1 MPTLM
6 PSVALLCAT
15 QLAFAPPTGD
25 TWSEADAAPAA
36 DASAPIGPAAPP
48 SYAPNDTGA
57 PDPALVEKNR
67 KLTDKMHVGER
78 WMIGGRVGLGLSGL
92 PILIGVIA
100 LGVHGARRKAY
111 NATMMEDPFNNRAR
125 NVGIGFLVV
134 GVGGL
139 VTSAVFAGLG
149 FNKVQEAR
157 AGQLGISASRR
168 MAGLT
173 YSRRF

>member
-1 MPTLM
+1 M
-6 PSVALLCAT
+6 PSLISPIAVACAT
-15 QLAFAPPTGD
+15 QLAFAPPADGTD
-25 TWSEADAAPAA
+25 WSEADSQPAMGAMAGSSAAAAP
-36 DASAPIGPAAPP
+36 SFQPEG
-48 SYAPNDTGA
+48 
-57 PDPALVEKNR
+57 PDPMLVEKNR
-67 KLTDKMHVGER
+67 QLTDKMHVGER

-100 LGVHGARRKAY
+100 LGVHGASKKAY
-111 NATMMEDPFNNRAR
+111 DASMTDVPFNNRAR

-149 FNKVQEAR
+149 FNKVQQAR
-157 AGQLGISASRR
+157 AGVLGFQAGRR